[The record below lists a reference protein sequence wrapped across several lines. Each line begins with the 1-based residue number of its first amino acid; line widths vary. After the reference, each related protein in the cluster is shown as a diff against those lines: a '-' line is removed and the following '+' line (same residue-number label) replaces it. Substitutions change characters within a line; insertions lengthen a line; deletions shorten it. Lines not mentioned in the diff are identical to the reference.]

1 MATFRP
7 VLLSESDIAH
17 MADEELRLRNEQA
30 STYLSHLQNTGDIS
44 VIKSSRGPKA
54 FEHCTNYESFFGF
67 FFVLVSL
74 LLYSLCVEIALKE
87 RQLQSVH
94 VQVEALKLL
103 INRGKVSDAT
113 DVNVNQLFRAI
124 KDTLINAEKDSH
136 VAQEDL
142 TAWTAR
148 ADGTSLR
155 ELADRCKGLI
165 KINQNLGSQLAVDS
179 VALLNGE
186 IKEQEDIRKNLV
198 DSQKEL
204 NEFVSQLDEQLEAMC
219 CKVLNLKQHII
230 QLQGSD

>member
-54 FEHCTNYESFFGF
+54 FEH
-67 FFVLVSL
+67 
-74 LLYSLCVEIALKE
+74 SLCVEIALKE